1 MNDRTDFE
9 ILRYVLYAAGD
20 SNVGEDLSRVVI
32 DLCGLLAMTSSTRK
46 STNI

>member
-1 MNDRTDFE
+1 VNDSIGFE

-20 SNVGEDLSRVVI
+20 NNVGEDLSRVVI
-32 DLCGLLAMTSSTRK
+32 GLCGLLAMTSSMRK